1 MCLPL
6 IYASASTGVPRI
18 WLEELFFSPLV
29 VSDVVNGVDSS
40 YKLACFDMSLL

>member
-6 IYASASTGVPRI
+6 IYASASTADPHT
-18 WLEELFFSPLV
+18 WLELFFSTLV
-29 VSDVVNGVDSS
+29 VSNVVNGVDSS